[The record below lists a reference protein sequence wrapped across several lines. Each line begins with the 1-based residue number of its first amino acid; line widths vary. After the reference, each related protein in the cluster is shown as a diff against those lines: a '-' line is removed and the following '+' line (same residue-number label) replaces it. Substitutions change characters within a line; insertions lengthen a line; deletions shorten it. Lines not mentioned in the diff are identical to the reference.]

1 MDPAQSVHRFAI
13 SSIFIFI
20 YIFSKDTDAVQSA
33 LFPIVD
39 VLTEEVIFP
48 ALAAAGD
55 EEPVVVEPH
64 GVAAQLVPPV
74 AVDAVPRPR
83 PRTRPGPLQQVLVV
97 VGRRRC
103 LGKIFLDR

>member
-20 YIFSKDTDAVQSA
+20 YIFSKDTDSVQSA

-55 EEPVVVEPH
+55 EEPVVV
-64 GVAAQLVPPV
+64 
-74 AVDAVPRPR
+74 
-83 PRTRPGPLQQVLVV
+83 
-97 VGRRRC
+97 
-103 LGKIFLDR
+103 